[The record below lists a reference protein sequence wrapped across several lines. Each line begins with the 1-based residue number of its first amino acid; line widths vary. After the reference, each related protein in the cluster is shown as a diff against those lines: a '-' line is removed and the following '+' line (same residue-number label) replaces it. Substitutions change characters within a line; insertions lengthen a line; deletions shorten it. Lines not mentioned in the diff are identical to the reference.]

1 MLQWR
6 LISKLQFNQVKTK
19 LQSRHELVRV
29 LRRRGLSEAL
39 HGEEQEQEEEEQ
51 EGLRGESSF
60 LKPSKCSII
69 SITSIITI
77 TTVLSNIML
86 KGDMNEEEDLCAVP
100 PHIMRIMQV
109 AKTTNIGLI
118 LLYWVLLLVLATTLI

>member
-1 MLQWR
+1 MYKYIYISLNQLIILMLQWR

-51 EGLRGESSF
+51 EGLRGES
-60 LKPSKCSII
+60 
-69 SITSIITI
+69 
-77 TTVLSNIML
+77 
-86 KGDMNEEEDLCAVP
+86 
-100 PHIMRIMQV
+100 
-109 AKTTNIGLI
+109 
-118 LLYWVLLLVLATTLI
+118 

>member
-51 EGLRGESSF
+51 EGLRGENSCW
-60 LKPSKCSII
+60 KPSKCIII